1 MDRDAATGLI
11 GSLALL
17 ALLLLG
23 LTLIVRGVFSGLRGS
38 PGALTAPVGFGQGAL
53 GRTLASL
60 LSFAVAY
67 KFFFERYTAGVLSPE
82 TALGA
87 AMLVLAALILIPSLE
102 TLVSL
107 TALTVFL
114 IDNTA
119 VFGGSALGSFLIL
132 LLIYVPIRWF
142 LGR

>member
-1 MDRDAATGLI
+1 MDRDAAAGLI
-11 GSLALL
+11 GALGLL

-23 LTLIVRGVFSGLRGS
+23 LALIVRGVFSGLRGG
-38 PGALTAPVGFGQGAL
+38 PRLTAPVGFGQGAL

-67 KFFFERYTAGVLSPE
+67 TFFFERYTAGVLSPE
-82 TALGA
+82 TALGTA
-87 AMLVLAALILIPSLE
+87 VLVLTAMVLIPPLE

-107 TALTVFL
+107 AALTVFL
-114 IDNTA
+114 SDNTA
-119 VFGGSALGSFLIL
+119 VFGGSALGSFLVL
-132 LLIYVPIRWF
+132 LSIYVPVRWW

>member
-1 MDRDAATGLI
+1 MDRGAATGLS

-23 LTLIVRGVFSGLRGS
+23 LTLIVRGVFSGLRS
-38 PGALTAPVGFGQGAL
+38 PPGVPTAPVGFGQGAL

-67 KFFFERYTAGVLSPE
+67 KFFFERYTAGVLNPE
-82 TALGA
+82 TALGTA
-87 AMLVLAALILIPSLE
+87 VLVLAAMVLLPSLE

-107 TALTVFL
+107 TALAVFL

-119 VFGGSALGSFLIL
+119 VFGASALSSFLVL
-132 LLIYVPIRWF
+132 LLIYAPIRWF

>member
-23 LTLIVRGVFSGLRGS
+23 LTLIVRGVFSGLRGG
-38 PGALTAPVGFGQGAL
+38 PTIAPPVGFGRGTL

-67 KFFFERYTAGVLSPE
+67 KFFFERYTAGALSPE
-82 TALGA
+82 SALVAAIIVMA
-87 AMLVLAALILIPSLE
+87 AMTLIPPLE

-107 TALTVFL
+107 TALAVFL

-119 VFGGSALGSFLIL
+119 IFGVSALSSFLIL
-132 LLIYVPIRWF
+132 LVIYVPLRWF

>member
-1 MDRDAATGLI
+1 MDRDAATGLV

-23 LTLIVRGVFSGLRGS
+23 LTLIVRGVFSGLRGG
-38 PGALTAPVGFGQGAL
+38 PVLTAPVGFGQGAL

-67 KFFFERYTAGVLSPE
+67 KFFFERHTAGVLSPE

-87 AMLVLAALILIPSLE
+87 GVVVLAAMVFIPSLE
-102 TLVSL
+102 TLVAL
-107 TALTVFL
+107 TALAVFL

-119 VFGGSALGSFLIL
+119 VFGGSALGGFLIL
-132 LLIYVPIRWF
+132 LVIYVPLRWF

>member
-1 MDRDAATGLI
+1 MNRDAAAGLI

-17 ALLLLG
+17 AVLLLG
-23 LTLIVRGVFSGLRGS
+23 LILIVRGIFSGLRGS
-38 PGALTAPVGFGQGAL
+38 HGTLATPVGFGQGAL
-53 GRTLASL
+53 GRTLLSL

-67 KFFFERYTAGVLSPE
+67 KFFFERYTAGVLSPQ
-82 TALGA
+82 TALGTAVIALA
-87 AMLVLAALILIPSLE
+87 AMVLIPSLE

-132 LLIYVPIRWF
+132 LLIYVPVRWF

>member
-1 MDRDAATGLI
+1 MDRNAAIGLI
-11 GSLALL
+11 GALALL

-23 LTLIVRGVFSGLRGS
+23 LTLIMRGVFSGLRGG
-38 PGALTAPVGFGQGAL
+38 PALAPPVGFGPGAL

-60 LSFAVAY
+60 LSFAVVY
-67 KFFFERYTAGVLSPE
+67 KFFFERYTTGVLRPE

-87 AMLVLAALILIPSLE
+87 GVLVLAAMILVPSLE

-107 TALTVFL
+107 TALAVFL

-119 VFGGSALGSFLIL
+119 VFGESTLGGFLVL
-132 LLIYVPIRWF
+132 LLIYAPLRWI

>member
-23 LTLIVRGVFSGLRGS
+23 LTLIVRGVFPGLRGS
-38 PGALTAPVGFGQGAL
+38 PGAPAAAVGFEQGAL
-53 GRTLASL
+53 GRTLASF

-82 TALGA
+82 TMLGMA
-87 AMLVLAALILIPSLE
+87 VIVLAGMALVPSLE

-107 TALTVFL
+107 TALAVFL

-119 VFGGSALGSFLIL
+119 VFGTSALASFLVL
-132 LLIYVPIRWF
+132 LLIYTPLRWF

>member
-1 MDRDAATGLI
+1 MNRDAAAGLV
-11 GSLALL
+11 GSLALV

-23 LTLIVRGVFSGLRGS
+23 LTLIVRGVFSGLRS
-38 PGALTAPVGFGQGAL
+38 TPGALAAPVGFGQGAL

-67 KFFFERYTAGVLSPE
+67 KFFLERYTAGVLSPE
-82 TALGA
+82 MALGTA
-87 AMLVLAALILIPSLE
+87 IVVLAAMTLIPSLE

-107 TALTVFL
+107 TALAVFL

-119 VFGGSALGSFLIL
+119 VFGGTAFGSFCIL

>member
-1 MDRDAATGLI
+1 MERDAATGLI

-23 LTLIVRGVFSGLRGS
+23 LILIVRGVFSGLRS
-38 PGALTAPVGFGQGAL
+38 RPTLAPPVGFGPGAL

-67 KFFFERYTAGVLSPE
+67 KFFFERYTSGALRPE

-87 AMLVLAALILIPSLE
+87 GVVVLAAMAFIPPLE

-107 TALTVFL
+107 TALAVFL
-114 IDNTA
+114 IDNSTT
-119 VFGGSALGSFLIL
+119 FGGSALSSFLIL
-132 LLIYVPIRWF
+132 LLIYAPLRWF

>member
-1 MDRDAATGLI
+1 MNRDAAVGLL
-11 GSLALL
+11 GSLALV

-23 LTLIVRGVFSGLRGS
+23 LVLILRGVFSGFRSG

-67 KFFFERYTAGVLSPE
+67 KFFFERYTTGVLSPE
-82 TALGA
+82 TALGVA
-87 AMLVLAALILIPSLE
+87 VLVLAAMILIPSLE

-119 VFGGSALGSFLIL
+119 VFGGAALGSFLVL
-132 LLIYVPIRWF
+132 LLLYVPVRWV

>member
-23 LTLIVRGVFSGLRGS
+23 LMLIVRGVFSGLRGG
-38 PGALTAPVGFGQGAL
+38 PTLAVPVGFGQGAL

-87 AMLVLAALILIPSLE
+87 AVLVLAAMILIPSLE